1 MKRLSS
7 SPPWKVIVAGSRS
20 FSDYRM
26 MEQALLHYLS
36 RCDLSMVEI
45 VSGTARGADQ
55 LGERFAL
62 EHGCAIKRFPADWT
76 RYGKRAGFVRNEEMA
91 KYADACVCFWDG
103 KSRGTRHMIDLARR
117 YQLWLRVVRF

>member
-1 MKRLSS
+1 MSHRLL

-26 MEQALLHYLS
+26 MEQALLYYLS
-36 RCDLSMVEI
+36 RCDLSLVEI

-55 LGERFAL
+55 LGERFAQ
-62 EHGCAIKRFPADWT
+62 EHGCAIKRFPADWA
-76 RYGKRAGFVRNEEMA
+76 RYGKRAGLIRNEEMA

-103 KSRGTRHMIDLARR
+103 KSRGTKHMIDVAREYR
-117 YQLWLRVVRF
+117 LWLRVVRF